1 MPKGVFVTSTKTPF
15 SWGTSGKAV
24 QLAKDLIGGY
34 IKISGQLVRLNSQ
47 SSMLLDDPSDM
58 DEEIDIDIED
68 EPEKRPAPRPI
79 VPFFFSTSKRGHQ
92 ERNFCRSKNFLDHL
106 I

>member
-34 IKISGQLVRLNSQ
+34 LKISGQLVRLNSQ
-47 SSMLLDDPSDM
+47 SSMLFDDPSDM
-58 DEEIDIDIED
+58 DEEINIDIED

-79 VPFFFSTSKRGHQ
+79 VPFFFPRANVVIKR
-92 ERNFCRSKNFLDHL
+92 EISAVPRTFS
-106 I
+106 IT